1 MNILITNDDGYQ
13 AKGIR
18 VLAEIMC
25 QFGSVTVIAP
35 KFHQSGMSMAVS
47 LGFRQIG
54 YKKLP
59 QLGPGDW
66 SYLDATPAS
75 CVKFAVNLGL
85 QPDVVLSGINH
96 GHNAASASCYSGT
109 LGAAAEAALNGFR
122 AIGVSLA
129 AAYPGLR
136 VTMADVNRR
145 ALGLAGAN
153 AAANGVADRCGTVES
168 DGFAAL
174 AARRFDAVVTN
185 PPIRA
190 GKATIYRMFDETRAH
205 LRPGGALY
213 LVIRKQQGA
222 ESCIRYLK
230 TLYARVEKLDRSGGF
245 WVIRAG
251 GALENGGE
259 NDVQQ

>member
-1 MNILITNDDGYQ
+1 MNDQYYTAEPSSASRPAETAFAFRGRELRFVTDAGVFSRGELDQGT
-13 AKGIR
+13 R
-18 VLAEIMC
+18 VL
-25 QFGSVTVIAP
+25 
-35 KFHQSGMSMAVS
+35 
-47 LGFRQIG
+47 
-54 YKKLP
+54 
-59 QLGPGDW
+59 
-66 SYLDATPAS
+66 LDALPD
-75 CVKFAVNLGL
+75 LGGVEEL
-85 QPDVVLSGINH
+85 LD
-96 GHNAASASCYSGT
+96 
-109 LGAAAEAALNGFR
+109 LGCGWG

-129 AAYPGLR
+129 AAYPDLR

-190 GKATIYRMFDETRAH
+190 GKATIYRMFDEARAH

-245 WVIRAG
+245 WVIRAE